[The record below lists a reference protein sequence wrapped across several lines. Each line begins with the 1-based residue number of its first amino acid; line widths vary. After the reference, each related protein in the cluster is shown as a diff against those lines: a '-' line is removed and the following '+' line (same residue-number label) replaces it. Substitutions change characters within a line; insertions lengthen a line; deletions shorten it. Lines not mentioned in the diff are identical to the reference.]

1 VGKVRTE
8 LLAVLVRVEPGG
20 GSGSAEKIAAAVG
33 AQVGPHLAK
42 LAQRLEAV
50 ETAAATPRE
59 DRAKVEEAEPKA
71 TAADLMMVGK
81 AVGKPTTRVSS
92 IERDVRAY
100 GEGVAE
106 SLGEEGTG

>member
-1 VGKVRTE
+1 MSPLETTRGATGSWGGPAGGAPVGR
-8 LLAVLVRVEPGG
+8 
-20 GSGSAEKIAAAVG
+20 
-33 AQVGPHLAK
+33 HLAK
-42 LAQRLEAV
+42 LAQRLEAE

-59 DRAKVEEAEPKA
+59 DRAKAAAADPKA

-81 AVGKPTTRVSS
+81 AEGKPRTRVSS

-106 SLGEEGTG
+106 ALGEEVTG

>member
-1 VGKVRTE
+1 MSPLETTRGATGSWGGPAGGAPVGR
-8 LLAVLVRVEPGG
+8 
-20 GSGSAEKIAAAVG
+20 
-33 AQVGPHLAK
+33 HLAK

-59 DRAKVEEAEPKA
+59 DRAKAAAADPKA

-81 AVGKPTTRVSS
+81 AEGKPTTRVSS

-106 SLGEEGTG
+106 ALGEEVTG